1 MQNKEKVMSKR
12 SKVSMRC
19 FHELVQQRRKEFGW
33 TQDQAAEVLDVT
45 DARRIRYLEGEIS
58 TLPDPEAWQ
67 RITSRLEIDR
77 VQLLVEM
84 GYLVDLDLHCKKG

>member
-1 MQNKEKVMSKR
+1 MSRKA
-12 SKVSMRC
+12 KVSMRC
-19 FHELVQQRRKEFGW
+19 FRELVQQRRKEFGW

-58 TLPDPEAWQ
+58 TLPDPEAWR
-67 RITSRLEIDR
+67 RITSRLEMDR

-84 GYLVDLDLHCKKG
+84 GYLVAGDVQRA